1 MPEPIVTIFK
11 NIRQTSAGYH
21 RSLSYVLDRIKN
33 GHSMEQ
39 VGLIRLSES
48 KEEQS
53 ELKSQLPSI
62 CFSGTFKTRTDD
74 GIIAHSGLICLDF
87 DNFDNEEVLEVM
99 RDEMQ
104 SWQYAHAVFL
114 SPRGM
119 GLKVLVRI
127 PPDKDNH
134 VHFFDAIAKEFS
146 TSKYFDRSSRNISRV
161 CYESH
166 DPKLY
171 FNPESLVWTKMYDRD
186 EVKLGDEKIVIPMLS
201 VSKKIDRLDRWWK
214 RRHGHT
220 KGERNNKMYILAM
233 AMNEYGVPKDDAEH
247 HCAQYA
253 EEYGDDPFTR
263 DEIKRIIQSA
273 YGNSDRHGIKFFN
286 DNEGQEKMSKL
297 IRSGATEQRISEEFK
312 QLPKSAVN
320 VAVERMKEHMS
331 VTDFWG
337 YQKNGKIKLIPHK
350 FKLFLEQHQ
359 FYKYFPDKSDSF
371 VLITINGNLVETTS
385 EDRVKDFVLSYLENR
400 DDIGYGPYDFMA
412 ENTKFFR
419 EDFLSM
425 IGTADIK
432 LKRDTADKCYLYYKN
447 CAVEVTQDGLST
459 IDYVDLD
466 GFVWKNHII
475 DREWSDDRGDDGEC
489 EFKRFIE
496 LIAGEDEKRFNSF
509 MSVAGYLMHSY
520 KSTSGN
526 RAVIFND
533 EAISENP
540 NGGSGKGLFMTA
552 IGHIKRVSKLD
563 GKTFDF
569 GKAFLYQTV
578 GNDTQ
583 VLVFDD
589 VKKNFSFENLFSV
602 ITEGITI
609 EKKNKDAYHVPVQD
623 SPKIVISTNY
633 TVGGVGGSFDRRK
646 FEVEMSSHFNASHT
660 PVHEFGHELFTDWDD
675 AEWRRFDRF
684 MVECIQFYLRHGLV
698 EHRFKNLKLRKFIK
712 ETSPDFAEWSGMLDG
727 KLNWDNLQP
736 NVHHDKK
743 LKHLDFV
750 EQYKD
755 WKNLSQRAFTRWVEI
770 LCQHYGFRYHQG
782 KSNEVRW
789 FEIDTT
795 EDVEKPKGGTDI
807 DELNLDF

>member
-11 NIRQTSAGYH
+11 SIRQTSAGYF

-39 VGLIRLSES
+39 IALIRLETD
-48 KEEQS
+48 KGKQN
-53 ELKSQLPSI
+53 ELKMELPSI

-74 GIIAHSGLICLDF
+74 GIINHSGIICLDF

-99 RDEMQ
+99 REEMQ
-104 SWQYAHAVFL
+104 AWQYSHAVFL

-119 GLKVLVRI
+119 GLKVLVKV
-127 PPDKDNH
+127 PADKDNH

-146 TSKYFDRSSRNISRV
+146 TSKYFDKSSRNLSRV

-166 DPKLY
+166 DRDLY
-171 FNPESLVWTKMYDRD
+171 FNPDSLIWTKMYDKD
-186 EVKLGDEKIVIPMLS
+186 EVKLGDETVVIPMTS
-201 VSKKIDRLDRWWK
+201 VSKKIDRLDKWWK

-220 KGERNNKMYILAM
+220 KGERNKKMYIFAM
-233 AMNEYGVPKDDAEH
+233 ALNEYGVPKDDAEH
-247 HCAQYA
+247 HCCQYA

-263 DEIKRIIQSA
+263 EEIKRTVKSA
-273 YGNSDRHGIKFFN
+273 YGNTDRHGIKFFN

-297 IRSGATEQRISEEFK
+297 IRSGASESRISEEFNSM
-312 QLPKSAVN
+312 PKKAVS
-320 VAVERMKEHMS
+320 VAMEKMREHMS
-331 VTDFWG
+331 VTDFWT
-337 YQKNGKIKLIPHK
+337 YNSRGKLMLVPHK
-350 FKLFLEQHQ
+350 YKMFLEQNQ
-359 FYKYFPDKSDSF
+359 FFKFFPDKSDSF

-385 EDRVKDFVLSYLENR
+385 EDRVKDFVLNYLEKR
-400 DDIGYGPYDFMA
+400 DDIGYAPYNFMA
-412 ENTKFFR
+412 ENTKFFK

-425 IGTADIK
+425 IGTADVK
-432 LKRDTADKCYLYYKN
+432 LKKDTPDTCYLYYRN
-447 CAVEVTQDGLST
+447 CAIEITPDGLT
-459 IDYVDLD
+459 AVDYVDLD

-475 DREWSDDRGDDGEC
+475 DREWSDEVVDGKS
-489 EFKRFIE
+489 EFERFIE
-496 LIAGEDEKRFNSF
+496 LISGSDNERFDSF
-509 MSVAGYLMHSY
+509 RSVAGYLMHSY

-533 EAISENP
+533 ETISENP

-552 IGHIKRVSKLD
+552 IGHMKRVAKLD

-578 GNDTQ
+578 GTDTQ

-646 FEVEMSSHFNASHT
+646 FEVEMSSHFNAEHT
-660 PVHEFGHELFTDWDD
+660 PVDEFGHELFTDWDD
-675 AEWRRFDRF
+675 AEWVRFDRF
-684 MVECIQFYLRHGLV
+684 MVDCIQYYLSTGLV

-712 ETSPDFAEWSGMLDG
+712 ETSSDFAEWSGMMDG
-727 KLNWDNLQP
+727 KLNWENLKP
-736 NVHHDKK
+736 SVRHDKK
-743 LKHLDFV
+743 LTHMGFL
-750 EQYKD
+750 EEYKD
-755 WKNLSQRAFTRWVEI
+755 WKNLTQRTFTRWIEVM
-770 LCQHYGFRYHQG
+770 CQHYGYKYHQG
-782 KSNEVRW
+782 KSGDIRW
-789 FEIDTT
+789 FEIERIND
-795 EDVEKPKGGTDI
+795 EPVEVQGEIG
-807 DELNLDF
+807 F